1 MSPIIAVSP
10 ARRIRR
16 SRSCG
21 EAGVSWC
28 GLLVERGE
36 GAQAAAEAGQQG
48 GGHGGSAEQVPVEDL
63 PAEEGAG
70 RRCQSDNIGGAR
82 GVLEQ
87 RHLAEELARAELG
100 QRDGGLLGVAHHAD
114 PALQDDVEGAP
125 RVVLRDDRRPLGIAA
140 DLDPVGDRRAR
151 CR

>member
-1 MSPIIAVSP
+1 M
-10 ARRIRR
+10 
-16 SRSCG
+16 
-21 EAGVSWC
+21 
-28 GLLVERGE
+28 ERGE